1 MRRSSIT
8 LLTLLF
14 CVASATAVRAV
25 QGSGGARYIWW
36 EAEVARETNFPE
48 ASFFRPR
55 DDAERSVLSAGDWLA
70 ADGNRSG
77 PPLYAAYRVDVP
89 RGGAYHLWVRKSWR
103 HGPFRWRFDRGE
115 WNECTRNCVLR
126 DSVVMR
132 DKVPAN
138 WVYLGLVELDA
149 GAHSFRFE
157 TADAGAIGMD
167 CFCLID
173 GMFVPRGT
181 LKPGEK
187 SGRTEPGW
195 FAWEPPADTLSAD
208 CPIDLRYLNEEEAGQ
223 SGFVR
228 RRDGGFVLGDGTP
241 VRFLEKGTIDPYGRR
256 GMVQARARRLA
267 KYGVNLVRTGF
278 ARQYPLYAKGKM
290 EEFSDYLDRIHYLI
304 YALKRQGIYTW
315 VRLYWNTGQEAF
327 FVDPEWREHYVEYA
341 RTILTTKNPYTGL
354 SICEDP
360 AVPVV
365 AIQNENNLLFWTF
378 TPEAIEEEVR
388 PLVERRFGEWAA
400 DKYGSVEKALA
411 AWGPKNSPESRH
423 GEVSKDRPAEGR
435 LGLYSVGFVT
445 GQDWARNQRNPK
457 RASDQLQFMVETQR
471 GFYAG
476 MVRTFR
482 RELGVRNLIAC
493 SNWKTADPKV
503 LGVFEHYSYTPGD
516 VVCKNIY
523 YDVHYDPKP
532 PHFYAVEKG
541 DTFTPYSS
549 LKPPELPAP
558 FTITHMEDMPYVVTE
573 SNWCRPNP
581 YRVEWPFLVAA
592 YGSLL
597 GADSWSFNGEGAP
610 LWNTTMEVWDVNSP
624 SVLGQLP
631 AAALIYRRGDV
642 REAPVAV
649 EDILALEDLYAF
661 KGTSLYELKGTD
673 ALWVSKIG
681 DREAKRVKF
690 ETTVDP
696 LAFFVGRVRRTI
708 KEKESSLRTVD
719 LGKYI
724 DRNTG
729 CVHSLTGEVTWDFES
744 GVVTINTAHAQGA
757 CGFLKDGGRIELGDV
772 TIESDNRYGS
782 VLVVSLDGCPLAESG
797 RILIQTGTQDRTY
810 GYRTRKV
817 EGEKVRIVDTG
828 SYPLIVK
835 EMAGFV
841 TFKDS
846 IGAAR
851 VLDGNGNPTGRTA
864 ELEDMGE
871 GPRVRLPADSLYT
884 LVRR

>member
-1 MRRSSIT
+1 
-8 LLTLLF
+8 
-14 CVASATAVRAV
+14 
-25 QGSGGARYIWW
+25 
-36 EAEVARETNFPE
+36 
-48 ASFFRPR
+48 
-55 DDAERSVLSAGDWLA
+55 
-70 ADGNRSG
+70 
-77 PPLYAAYRVDVP
+77 
-89 RGGAYHLWVRKSWR
+89 
-103 HGPFRWRFDRGE
+103 
-115 WNECTRNCVLR
+115 
-126 DSVVMR
+126 
-132 DKVPAN
+132 
-138 WVYLGLVELDA
+138 
-149 GAHSFRFE
+149 
-157 TADAGAIGMD
+157 
-167 CFCLID
+167 
-173 GMFVPRGT
+173 
-181 LKPGEK
+181 
-187 SGRTEPGW
+187 
-195 FAWEPPADTLSAD
+195 
-208 CPIDLRYLNEEEAGQ
+208 
-223 SGFVR
+223 
-228 RRDGGFVLGDGTP
+228 
-241 VRFLEKGTIDPYGRR
+241 
-256 GMVQARARRLA
+256 
-267 KYGVNLVRTGF
+267 
-278 ARQYPLYAKGKM
+278 
-290 EEFSDYLDRIHYLI
+290 
-304 YALKRQGIYTW
+304 
-315 VRLYWNTGQEAF
+315 
-327 FVDPEWREHYVEYA
+327 
-341 RTILTTKNPYTGL
+341 
-354 SICEDP
+354 
-360 AVPVV
+360 
-365 AIQNENNLLFWTF
+365 
-378 TPEAIEEEVR
+378 
-388 PLVERRFGEWAA
+388 
-400 DKYGSVEKALA
+400 
-411 AWGPKNSPESRH
+411 
-423 GEVSKDRPAEGR
+423 
-435 LGLYSVGFVT
+435 
-445 GQDWARNQRNPK
+445 
-457 RASDQLQFMVETQR
+457 
-471 GFYAG
+471 
-476 MVRTFR
+476 
-482 RELGVRNLIAC
+482 
-493 SNWKTADPKV
+493 
-503 LGVFEHYSYTPGD
+503 
-516 VVCKNIY
+516 
-523 YDVHYDPKP
+523 
-532 PHFYAVEKG
+532 
-541 DTFTPYSS
+541 
-549 LKPPELPAP
+549 
-558 FTITHMEDMPYVVTE
+558 MEDMPYVVTE

-782 VLVVSLDGCPLAESG
+782 VLVVSLDGSPLAESG